1 MRRLPLLAA
10 TLTASLAAS
19 LGSGLTAAERP
30 RLVVAISVD
39 QLSAELMQT
48 YGPELTG
55 GLARLMREGAYFT
68 EAYHDH
74 GFTETGPGHSVLL
87 SGRFPA
93 HTGIVENSWF
103 ERATGRRVY
112 CVENGEAKG
121 QGAGGRTGAT
131 STNARF
137 LGETLGDWLQAQAP
151 GSRAFSVSGKDRA
164 AILMAGRRPTAVY
177 WFSGAAGFV
186 TSPAYTDRLPTW
198 MTTFDAGLKERFATR
213 SWLWTKDPATPEG
226 RVATWTFPGQV
237 IRNGA
242 LPRLV
247 QGAGMPLDK
256 GFEAR
261 FRKSP
266 FLDEVT
272 LEAAETLMEAEH
284 LGQGPATDLLTVSFS
299 ATDYIGHGYG
309 LLGTEMR
316 DQLHRLDRT
325 LSRLLE
331 AVRRRDPGA
340 WVVLCADH
348 GGMDL
353 PEALADN
360 GFPAR
365 RVDTRAFLKALRD
378 ALKTA
383 FKVDADLLEDSPEP
397 NDLYLREST
406 LKATGLDRK
415 AVIAKIQAWLRA
427 RPEVADAFTGEE
439 LAATDPAATGSPR
452 DSSLRVLLRRSYT
465 AGRSGDVL
473 VAFKPWTVFGVPPT
487 EWPTGHG
494 TPYAY
499 DRRVPLIFWGPW
511 KAGERP
517 EPVRT
522 VDLAPTLARELG
534 LRPGPVDGHA
544 LDLLPKR

>member
-1 MRRLPLLAA
+1 MKSLPAFLPVLTQILLPAPVQA
-10 TLTASLAAS
+10 QPAIL
-19 LGSGLTAAERP
+19 RP
-30 RLVVAISVD
+30 RLVVVISVD
-39 QLSAELMQT
+39 QFSAELMQT

-55 GLARLMREGAYFT
+55 GLARLRQEGVFFT

-93 HTGIVENSWF
+93 STGIVENRWF
-103 ERATGRRVY
+103 DRPSSRLVY
-112 CVENGEAKG
+112 CVEDGGAKALHAPD
-121 QGAGGRTGAT
+121 QA
-131 STNARF
+131 SSSNARF
-137 LGETLGDWLQAQAP
+137 LGDGLGDWLQAQVP
-151 GSRAFSVSGKDRA
+151 GARAFAVSGKDRA
-164 AILMAGRRPTAVY
+164 AILMAGRKPTGVF
-177 WFSGAAGFV
+177 WFTGAAGF
-186 TSPAYTDRLPTW
+186 TSSSVYATHLPEW
-198 MTTFDAGLKERFATR
+198 LVRFDAGLKGRFATQ
-213 SWLWTKDPATPEG
+213 SWLWAKEPTTPEG
-226 RVATWTFPGQV
+226 RVASWTFPGQV

-256 GFEAR
+256 TFEGR

-272 LEAAETLMEAEH
+272 LEAAEALLEGEH
-284 LGQGPATDLLTVSFS
+284 LGRGPATDLLAVSFS
-299 ATDYIGHGYG
+299 ATDYIGHSYG
-309 LLGTEMR
+309 TLGTEMR

-325 LSRLLE
+325 VGRLLDD
-331 AVRRRDPGA
+331 VRRRDPKA
-340 WVVLCADH
+340 WVVLSADH

-353 PEALADN
+353 PEALTES

-365 RVDTRAFLKALRD
+365 RVNPPQFLDELRTDLKAS
-378 ALKTA
+378 
-383 FKVDADLLEDSPEP
+383 FKVDADLLLESPEP
-397 NDLYLREST
+397 NDLYLQEAA
-406 LKATGLDRK
+406 LKAAGLDRK
-415 AVIAKIQAWLRA
+415 AVLARIQTWLRA
-427 RPEVADAFTGEE
+427 RPEVADAFTAEE
-439 LAATDPAATGSPR
+439 LTATDPAAMASPR
-452 DSSLRVLLRRSYT
+452 DSSLRVLLRRSFRPE
-465 AGRSGDVL
+465 RSGDIL

-487 EWPTGHG
+487 DWPTGHG

-534 LRPGPVDGHA
+534 LKPGPVDGQP
-544 LDLLPKR
+544 LDLTPKR